1 MNLQVQ
7 GTTGSPRNASIEKGN
22 VVLETIESVL
32 LSLMQEMDQNNWK
45 YGMNVNQDK
54 TK

>member
-1 MNLQVQ
+1 
-7 GTTGSPRNASIEKGN
+7 
-22 VVLETIESVL
+22 L

-45 YGMNVNQDK
+45 YGINVNQDK